1 MARLQRVFI
10 DTSELF
16 PFTIMDVLL
25 TLSEDLLFTW
35 VWTDE
40 VLDEWEEVIV
50 REGQRTPESAASVSA
65 AVRQHFGRYRIDPIL
80 YRDKI
85 TDDLPPDPD
94 DRAHAAAVI
103 YGDVDVLLTRNVKDL
118 RTKPVLTAGVKVMT
132 SDEFLVD
139 LFKRHRQGVIESF
152 TRAAA
157 NKRNPPVTAYELAD
171 KIATAGAPQFTDRL
185 RPHLVRERE
194 ALTVPNQSDVRS
206 AMRSIGHL

>member
-40 VLDEWEEVIV
+40 VLDEWEEVIM

-65 AVRQHFGRYRIDPIL
+65 AVRQHFGRYRIDPAL
-80 YRDKI
+80 YRDKVA
-85 TDDLPPDPD
+85 DDLSADPD
-94 DRAHAAAVI
+94 DRVHAAAVI
-103 YGDVDVLLTRNVKDL
+103 HGDVDVLLTRNLKHL
-118 RTKPVLTAGVKVMT
+118 RTKPVLAAGVKVIT

-139 LFKRHRQGVIESF
+139 LLKRHRQGVIESF
-152 TRAAA
+152 TRAAGS
-157 NKRNPPVTAYELAD
+157 KKNPPVTAHELAD
-171 KIATAGAPQFTDRL
+171 KIATAGAPKFAERL
-185 RPHLVRERE
+185 CRLLAR
-194 ALTVPNQSDVRS
+194 T
-206 AMRSIGHL
+206 